1 MTTYNSLV
9 SSLKKLTLGVIL
21 FSVSAIA
28 AAANLTMDAGQSKT
42 IKTTKKIDAVF
53 APAPKVADYEI
64 IDDNTFVIYA
74 TGEGRTEVTAFDA
87 EGQVIS
93 TNVVNVNGL
102 LNDMSPSANASTQIK
117 KTLSNNS
124 NLSVEKVGKAYVIKG
139 NAKSAADQD
148 NINRVVGEATG
159 GAKRITKTKFK
170 FGDSDD
176 LELPFLDKVEYDG
189 VVNDVNTPSPVQINV
204 KLSVVEVNKEFSDSL
219 GINWANVS
227 GSVVGGFQNV
237 AGRALVTGGG
247 AASVG
252 RGGFFGINA
261 RTFSAFVDAINT
273 QTKARILAE
282 PNMSMLSGETADLLV
297 GGEIPFVTRSRE
309 ETTVVYKDYGV
320 KLLVGAKVMKNNRIR
335 MALAQE
341 VSSISGQYE
350 YEYGSIPTFKT
361 RRSKSV
367 IELNNGESFILG
379 GLLNSED
386 IEGLSKVPMLGD
398 VPILGSLF
406 RSANTSRN
414 KTELVIV
421 ATVTLANPVTEDQIN
436 YPKFRK
442 SSTLQRFFHID
453 PMITP
458 KEREATANFIE
469 QGGFIVQ

>member
-21 FSVSAIA
+21 FSISAIA
-28 AAANLTMDAGQSKT
+28 SAANLTMDAGQSKT

-74 TGEGRTEVTAFDA
+74 TGEGRTEVTAFDE

-102 LNDMSPSANASTQIK
+102 LNDISPSTNASTQIK
-117 KTLSNNS
+117 QSLSNNS

-139 NAKSAADQD
+139 NAKSAADQE
-148 NINRVVGEATG
+148 NISRVVGEATG
-159 GAKRITKTKFK
+159 GSKRITKTKFK

-189 VVNDVNTPSPVQINV
+189 VVNDVNTPSPVQVNV
-204 KLSVVEVNKEFSDSL
+204 KLSVVEVNKEFSDRL
-219 GINWANVS
+219 GVNWANLS
-227 GSVVGGFQNV
+227 GSVIGGFTPSGSANWLRS
-237 AGRALVTGGG
+237 AN
-247 AASVG
+247 S
-252 RGGFFGINA
+252 GFIGINA

-297 GGEIPFVTRSRE
+297 GGEIPFVTRNRD
-309 ETTVVYKDYGV
+309 ETTVVYKEYGV

-341 VSSISGQYE
+341 VSSIAGQYE
-350 YEYGSIPTFKT
+350 YEYGRIPTFKT

-406 RSANTSRN
+406 RNANTSRA

-421 ATVTLANPVTEDQIN
+421 ATVTLANPVAEDQIN

-453 PMITP
+453 PLITP

>member
-21 FSVSAIA
+21 FSISAIA
-28 AAANLTMDAGQSKT
+28 SAANLTMDAGQSKT

-74 TGEGRTEVTAFDA
+74 TGEGRTEVTAFDE

-102 LNDMSPSANASTQIK
+102 LNDMSPSTNASTQIK
-117 KTLSNNS
+117 QSLSNNS

-139 NAKSAADQD
+139 NAKSTTDQE
-148 NINRVVGEATG
+148 NISRVVGEATG

-176 LELPFLDKVEYDG
+176 LELPFLDKVEYEG
-189 VVNDVNTPSPVQINV
+189 VVNDVNTPSPVQVNV

-219 GINWANVS
+219 GINWANLS
-227 GSVVGGFQNV
+227 GSVIGGFTPSGSANWL
-237 AGRALVTGGG
+237 RS
-247 AASVG
+247 ASS
-252 RGGFFGINA
+252 GFVGINA
-261 RTFSAFVDAINT
+261 RTFTAFVDAINT

-297 GGEIPFVTRSRE
+297 GGEIPFVTRSRD

-341 VSSISGQYE
+341 VSSIAGQYE
-350 YEYGSIPTFKT
+350 YEYGRIPTFKT

-386 IEGLSKVPMLGD
+386 LEGLSKVPMLGD
-398 VPILGSLF
+398 VPILGALF
-406 RSANTSRN
+406 RNANTTRA

-453 PMITP
+453 PLITP